1 MLEFLRNLFAYDK
14 WAIDRSLG
22 TLREPLNLR
31 AQAMLAHIL
40 LAEKIWLMRLNGE
53 DSSAIN
59 VWGEL
64 QLDECVRLSAELN
77 AAYLQYIDS
86 LSDSDND
93 LDTLISYKNI
103 KGDPF
108 HTSIKDILTHVGIH
122 AAYHRGQIAMLV
134 RDGGGTA
141 IGTDYILFT
150 RV

>member
-22 TLREPLNLR
+22 TLREPQNSR
-31 AQAMLAHIL
+31 AQAMLSHIL
-40 LAEKIWLMRLNGE
+40 LAEKIWLTRLRGE
-53 DSSAIN
+53 DPTTIN
-59 VWGEL
+59 VFEEL
-64 QLDECVRLSAELN
+64 PLAECVRLSAELN

-86 LSDSDND
+86 LTESDLSK
-93 LDTLISYKNI
+93 LVSYETI

-108 HTSIKDILTHVGIH
+108 QTPIKDILTHVGIH
-122 AAYHRGQIAMLV
+122 GAYHRGQIAMLV